1 LRDRK
6 SFTDL
11 DKDCE
16 AMSKE
21 LFRRKSSGL
30 VRQMSLF
37 DVAWWGIAGSGGFYL
52 LFYFMPYAQY
62 YLPGADLG
70 WAIALCLLVM
80 LPLYALYAG
89 LGSSMPRAGGDYVY
103 QSRIL
108 HPAIGVIFPL
118 GWFTVVWIATFVA
131 FGGYVIASLGLAPV
145 FLLIGTLQSNSVLI
159 GWANWLQLPDGQFA
173 ASVVT
178 GILSLAVTVLPL
190 KWWIRSQRWILFPF
204 TLITNV
210 VLIYLLAGANT
221 QSFHN
226 AFNYWSGLM
235 GSPSL
240 YETIVKANAAAGY
253 AVPAFSLRNTFL
265 LMSVLSIYIA
275 WTMWASTGIL
285 GEVKRANDFKRL
297 FASFSAAGLYLQWI
311 ALFIPI
317 ALFTSVVGW
326 DFLNQIANAYYLPNS
341 VVPFYPTVSLLV
353 SMLTT
358 SPVLIVLLSLGL
370 IAGGFFIAASEFVIV
385 TRIWIAMSLDRML
398 PGWMGSVSMRTHTP
412 VKPTILCFVVSL
424 IAAYLFDFWP
434 PFYSVIAVGAVAGP
448 TGVVFVT
455 SLAAIV
461 FWKRRPQTFVSSP
474 MSRYKV
480 GPVPVM
486 SIFGV
491 LAAIASGALFI
502 VYLTAP
508 ELGYNAPVPI
518 LYTAGILVLCAVW
531 YFVNSA
537 YQKGKGVDVNQA
549 FRELPPE

>member
-1 LRDRK
+1 
-6 SFTDL
+6 
-11 DKDCE
+11 
-16 AMSKE
+16 
-21 LFRRKSSGL
+21 
-30 VRQMSLF
+30 MSLF

-118 GWFTVVWIATFVA
+118 GWFTVIWIATFVA

-145 FLLIGTLQSNSVLI
+145 FLLIGTLQNNSVWI
-159 GWANWLQLPDGQFA
+159 GWANWLQVANGQFA
-173 ASVVT
+173 TSVVT
-178 GILSLAVTVLPL
+178 GILSLAVTVVPL
-190 KWWIRSQRWILFPF
+190 KWWIRSQRWVLFPF
-204 TLITNV
+204 TLITNI
-210 VLIYLLAGANT
+210 VLIYLLAGANP
-221 QSFHN
+221 QSFHS
-226 AFNYWSGLM
+226 AFNYWGNLM
-235 GSPSL
+235 GSQNL
-240 YETIVKANAAAGY
+240 YESIVQATTTAGY
-253 AVPAFSLRNTFL
+253 TVPAFSWRNTFL

-297 FASFSAAGLYLQWI
+297 LLSFSAAGLYLQWI

-317 ALFTSVVGW
+317 ALFTNVVGW
-326 DFLNQIANAYYLPNS
+326 DFMNRIANAYYLPNS

-358 SPVLIVLLSLGL
+358 NPVLIVLVSLGL

-398 PGWMGSVSMRTHTP
+398 PAWMGSVSSRTHTP
-412 VKPTILCFVVSL
+412 VKPTILCFAVSL

-461 FWKRRPQTFVSSP
+461 FWKRRPQTFESSP
-474 MSRYKV
+474 MSRYNL
-480 GPVPVM
+480 GPVPLITIV
-486 SIFGV
+486 GV
-491 LAAIASGALFI
+491 LAAIVSGALFV

-518 LYTAGILVLCAVW
+518 LYTAGILVVCGIW
-531 YFVNSA
+531 YFANA
-537 YQKGKGVDVNQA
+537 AFQKRKGVDVNQA

>member
-1 LRDRK
+1 M
-6 SFTDL
+6 SF
-11 DKDCE
+11 
-16 AMSKE
+16 
-21 LFRRKSSGL
+21 
-30 VRQMSLF
+30 F
-37 DVAWWGIAGSGGFYL
+37 DVALWGIAGSGGFYL

-62 YLPGADLG
+62 FLPGADLG
-70 WAIALCLLVM
+70 LSVALALLVM
-80 LPLYALYAG
+80 IPLYALYAG

-108 HPAIGVIFPL
+108 HPSIGVIFPL

-145 FLLIGTLQSNSVLI
+145 FLLLGTLYNNTTWI
-159 GWANWLQLPDGQFA
+159 EWAAWLQIPDGQFA

-178 GILSLAVTVLPL
+178 GILSLIVTILPMR
-190 KWWIRSQRWILFPF
+190 WWVRSQRLILFPF
-204 TLITNV
+204 TVVTNV
-210 VLIYLLAGANT
+210 VLLYLLGTASGE
-221 QSFHN
+221 SFHA
-226 AFNYWSGLM
+226 AFNYWGSLM
-235 GSPSL
+235 GNPQL
-240 YETIVKANAAAGY
+240 YETTVEATTSAGY
-253 AVPAFSLRNTFL
+253 VVPEFSWRSTFL
-265 LMSVLSIYIA
+265 LMSVISIYIA

-297 FASFSAAGLYLQWI
+297 FGSYLAAGLYLQWI

-317 ALFTSVVGW
+317 QFFTSIVGW
-326 DFLNQIANAYYLPNS
+326 DFLNRLANAFYLPNS

-358 SPVLIVLLSLGL
+358 NPVLIVLVSLGL

-398 PGWMGSVSMRTHTP
+398 PSWMGSVSARTHTP
-412 VKPTILCFVVSL
+412 VKPTILCFIVSL

-455 SLAAIV
+455 SIAAV
-461 FWKRRPQTFVSSP
+461 LFARRRPQTFEASP
-474 MSRYKV
+474 MSRYRIGSVPLITIV
-480 GPVPVM
+480 G
-486 SIFGV
+486 GV
-491 LAAIASGALFI
+491 AGIVSLALL
-502 VYLTAP
+502 VTYLTVP

-518 LYTAGILVLCAVW
+518 IYTFGILIVCATW
-531 YFVNSA
+531 YFINAA
-537 YQKGKGVDVNQA
+537 YQKRKGIDINQA